1 MPARPP
7 RSPAKQ
13 AFAPPTDPATY
24 RDLLLFEE
32 RLKTNALI
40 LNRRKSRY
48 QFFLVQLLAIIAFL
62 LCEVLL
68 QTDYLSVPYRY
79 VLRAALPEVYAPDVR
94 IHPAFASGL
103 LFVASTT
110 LALFFASGTYSEKI
124 GYANRYVPHANKALR
139 SFNMYLNVR
148 QPPLRSKL
156 PLYTLLSRF
165 LSRSS
170 SSSAP
175 APSTPP
181 SPPTR
186 TARSHSPSPSTTR
199 RSPSMNPTIP
209 SIPPST
215 NPRGE
220 LIFSSRVDKHFREGY
235 ERYRNS
241 FEKKRGERERA
252 AWERTWGGW
261 VWSKLSRK
269 GAGGERERVLSEAAV
284 GGGKTSR
291 EGTPDTDAMGRG
303 NRRGRK
309 VG

>member
-1 MPARPP
+1 MPT
-7 RSPAKQ
+7 RSPRFSS
-13 AFAPPTDPATY
+13 FAPAPSNDTY

-48 QFFLVQLLAIIAFL
+48 QFFLVHLLAIITFL

-79 VLRAALPEVYAPDVR
+79 LLQAALPEVYAPDVR
-94 IHPAFASGL
+94 IHPYFASGL
-103 LFVASTT
+103 LFVAVTT
-110 LALFFASGTYSEKI
+110 LVLFFASGTYSEKI

-148 QPPLRSKL
+148 QPPLRSKI
-156 PLYTLLSRF
+156 PLYSILTRI

-170 SSSAP
+170 ATGAPSAAAPPPPSAP
-175 APSTPP
+175 TTPP
-181 SPPTR
+181 IRVP
-186 TARSHSPSPSTTR
+186 RSRSPSPSTTK
-199 RSPSMNPTIP
+199 RSPSLNPTIP

-220 LIFSSRVDKHFREGY
+220 LIFSSRVDRHFREGY

-252 AWERTWGGW
+252 AWERTWVGW
-261 VWSKLSRK
+261 VVGKFRK
-269 GAGGERERVLSEAAV
+269 GGAEVGGERERVLSAV
-284 GGGKTSR
+284 GKTGLGGSYDCTAGICAS
-291 EGTPDTDAMGRG
+291 G
-303 NRRGRK
+303 
-309 VG
+309 